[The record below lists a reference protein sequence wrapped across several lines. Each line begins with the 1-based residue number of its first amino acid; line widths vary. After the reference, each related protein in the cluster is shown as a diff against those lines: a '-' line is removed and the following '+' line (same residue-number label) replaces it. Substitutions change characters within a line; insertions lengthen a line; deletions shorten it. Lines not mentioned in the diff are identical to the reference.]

1 MTGTMMVTNQ
11 KLHSH
16 WYACVST
23 GMPIRMKGRFT
34 MTGKLFTSVAAG
46 TLFAAA
52 SVLSPMAFAQ
62 SQQPSTGGSNA
73 PLTQSAPATP
83 GAAKPDS
90 SMPQT
95 KAQAPAAMT
104 GTEQAGGYLTT
115 QSADQIS
122 AKTYMGQSVYN
133 GQNESIGSINDLIL
147 QKQGGVVAAVV
158 GVGGFLGMGQKNV
171 AVPFSKINTTQ
182 NAQDGTIKL
191 TTTETAEA
199 LKSAPEF
206 KTLAMQAS
214 DKAASSAGTST
225 MPTTAP
231 GR

>member
-1 MTGTMMVTNQ
+1 
-11 KLHSH
+11 
-16 WYACVST
+16 
-23 GMPIRMKGRFT
+23 

-46 TLFAAA
+46 AIFATA
-52 SVLSPMAFAQ
+52 SVLSPLAFAQ
-62 SQQPSTGGSNA
+62 AQQPSNGGSGGNA

-83 GAAKPDS
+83 DATKPDS
-90 SMPQT
+90 STPQT
-95 KAQAPAAMT
+95 KAQAPASTT
-104 GTEQAGGYLTT
+104 GTEQVGNLTT

-171 AVPFSKINTTQ
+171 AVPFDKITATQ
-182 NAQDGTIKL
+182 NPQDGTVKL
-191 TTTETAEA
+191 TTTETAES
-199 LKSAPEF
+199 LKAAPEF

-225 MPTTAP
+225 MPATDNTTTSSTTNK
-231 GR
+231 

>member
-1 MTGTMMVTNQ
+1 
-11 KLHSH
+11 
-16 WYACVST
+16 
-23 GMPIRMKGRFT
+23 

-46 TLFAAA
+46 AIFAAA

-62 SQQPSTGGSNA
+62 AQQPSNGGTDNGGGNA
-73 PLTQSAPATP
+73 PLTQTAPATP
-83 GAAKPDS
+83 GAAKTNNA
-90 SMPQT
+90 MPQT
-95 KAQAPAAMT
+95 KAQAPAPST
-104 GTEQAGGYLTT
+104 STEQAGGYLTT

-171 AVPFSKINTTQ
+171 AVPFTKISATQ

-191 TTTETAEA
+191 TTTETANA

-214 DKAASSAGTST
+214 DRAASSAGTST
-225 MPTTAP
+225 MPATDSTTTSSTSK
-231 GR
+231 

>member
-1 MTGTMMVTNQ
+1 
-11 KLHSH
+11 
-16 WYACVST
+16 
-23 GMPIRMKGRFT
+23 
-34 MTGKLFTSVAAG
+34 MTGKFFTSVAAG
-46 TLFAAA
+46 AIFATA

-62 SQQPSTGGSNA
+62 SQQPSTGGGDA
-73 PLTQSAPATP
+73 PLTQTAPAAT
-83 GAAKPDS
+83 KPDAAA
-90 SMPQT
+90 PQT

-104 GTEQAGGYLTT
+104 GTEQAGNLTA

-171 AVPFSKINTTQ
+171 AVPFDKISATQ
-182 NAQDGTIKL
+182 NPQDGTIKL
-191 TTTETAEA
+191 TTTETAES
-199 LKSAPEF
+199 LKAAPEF

-214 DKAASSAGTST
+214 DKAAGSAGTST
-225 MPTTAP
+225 MPATDNTTTSSTTNK
-231 GR
+231 

>member
-1 MTGTMMVTNQ
+1 
-11 KLHSH
+11 
-16 WYACVST
+16 
-23 GMPIRMKGRFT
+23 
-34 MTGKLFTSVAAG
+34 MTGKFFTSVAAG
-46 TLFAAA
+46 AIFATA
-52 SVLSPMAFAQ
+52 SVLSPLAFAQ
-62 SQQPSTGGSNA
+62 AQQPSNGGTGGDA
-73 PLTQSAPATP
+73 PLTQTAPATP
-83 GAAKPDS
+83 DATKSDS
-90 SMPQT
+90 STPQT
-95 KAQAPAAMT
+95 KAQAPASTT
-104 GTEQAGGYLTT
+104 GMEQVGNLTT

-171 AVPFSKINTTQ
+171 AVPFDKITATQ

-191 TTTETAEA
+191 TTTETAES
-199 LKSAPEF
+199 LKAAPEF

-225 MPTTAP
+225 MPATDNTTTSSTTNK
-231 GR
+231 

>member
-1 MTGTMMVTNQ
+1 
-11 KLHSH
+11 
-16 WYACVST
+16 
-23 GMPIRMKGRFT
+23 

-46 TLFAAA
+46 AIFATA
-52 SVLSPMAFAQ
+52 SVLSPMAYAQ
-62 SQQPSTGGSNA
+62 SQQPSTGGNGA
-73 PLTQSAPATP
+73 PLSQTAP
-83 GAAKPDS
+83 GATKPDS
-90 SMPQT
+90 TAPQT

-104 GTEQAGGYLTT
+104 GMEQADNLAQ

-122 AKTYMGQSVYN
+122 AKTYIGQSVYN

-171 AVPFSKINTTQ
+171 AVPFDKISATQ

-191 TTTETAEA
+191 TTTETADS
-199 LKSAPEF
+199 LKAAPEF

-214 DKAASSAGTST
+214 DKAASSAGA
-225 MPTTAP
+225 TAP
-231 GR
+231 ATDSTTTSSTTNK

>member
-1 MTGTMMVTNQ
+1 
-11 KLHSH
+11 
-16 WYACVST
+16 
-23 GMPIRMKGRFT
+23 
-34 MTGKLFTSVAAG
+34 MTGKFFTSVAAG
-46 TLFAAA
+46 AIFATA

-62 SQQPSTGGSNA
+62 SQQPSTGGNGA
-73 PLTQSAPATP
+73 PLTQTAPDAS
-83 GAAKPDS
+83 KPDNAA
-90 SMPQT
+90 PQT

-104 GTEQAGGYLTT
+104 GTEQAGNLTE

-171 AVPFSKINTTQ
+171 AVPFNKISATQ

-191 TTTETAEA
+191 TTTETAES
-199 LKSAPEF
+199 LKAAPEF

-225 MPTTAP
+225 MPATDSTTTSSTTNK
-231 GR
+231 

>member
-1 MTGTMMVTNQ
+1 
-11 KLHSH
+11 
-16 WYACVST
+16 
-23 GMPIRMKGRFT
+23 

-46 TLFAAA
+46 AIFAAG

-62 SQQPSTGGSNA
+62 AQQPSNGGTGNSGNA

-90 SMPQT
+90 PTPQT
-95 KAQAPAAMT
+95 KAQAPAASTGST

-122 AKTYMGQSVYN
+122 ARTYMGQSVYN

-158 GVGGFLGMGQKNV
+158 GVGGFLGLGQKNV
-171 AVPFSKINTTQ
+171 AVPFSKINATQ

-191 TTTETAEA
+191 TTTETAAA

-206 KTLAMQAS
+206 KTLMMQAS
-214 DKAASSAGTST
+214 EKAARLEGTTT
-225 MPTTAP
+225 MPATDNMTTSSTSK
-231 GR
+231 

>member
-1 MTGTMMVTNQ
+1 
-11 KLHSH
+11 
-16 WYACVST
+16 
-23 GMPIRMKGRFT
+23 

-46 TLFAAA
+46 AIFATA
-52 SVLSPMAFAQ
+52 SVLSPMAYAQ
-62 SQQPSTGGSNA
+62 SQQPSTGGNGA
-73 PLTQSAPATP
+73 PLSQTAPEAT
-83 GAAKPDS
+83 KPDS
-90 SMPQT
+90 TAPQT

-104 GTEQAGGYLTT
+104 GMEQADSLAQ

-122 AKTYMGQSVYN
+122 AKTYIGQSVYN

-171 AVPFSKINTTQ
+171 AVPFDKISATQ

-191 TTTETAEA
+191 TTTETADS
-199 LKSAPEF
+199 LKAAPEF

-214 DKAASSAGTST
+214 DKAASSAGATPATDSTTTSS
-225 MPTTAP
+225 TTNK
-231 GR
+231 